1 MFAHK
6 RDGVSLKSLCVWI
19 IMAAL
24 ILSGLIFIATFRLT
38 STFENLT
45 EATESQIALGK
56 ASHELMDASDYLTEK
71 VQRFTVNG
79 DLHFLEDYFK
89 EAFETNRRESA
100 IAKLSANPN
109 TAAALEKLQQ
119 ALDESV
125 SLMNR
130 EYYAMRLVI
139 EAKGYTDYPGQLRD
153 VTLDERDRE
162 LLPQEK
168 MRRATEMVL
177 DDEYYAQKERIRAD
191 MRNSLDALEALTRN
205 AESVA
210 LSRLR
215 SELNSVRVI
224 IALQILGTLLF
235 IWLTIRLGINPLL
248 RAVERIRSDR
258 PIEES
263 GANEFRYLA
272 RTYNGLTVQ
281 LQEENE
287 RLKDVSQTDA
297 LTGIRNRMALRNDYE
312 SYSGH
317 EVTVMLLDLDSF
329 KKINDTYGHEE
340 GDRVLSETGRLLSDA
355 FQKEHCY
362 RYGGDEFL
370 VIAPDMSE
378 TEFLRKL
385 DSVMGHRPSL
395 EKDGGF
401 STVGYSVGIVHA
413 VLNGKRDLRNL
424 FSEADQKMYRLKR
437 DKARLESVRG
447 EKSQSVEAGFKAA
460 EYTAEEMKALLDE
473 VSGKYDLVRVVD
485 PIECRILEF
494 GSDGQISRKERCY
507 GIWNADQKCV
517 NCSSAL
523 ACRTGCHHEK
533 TESFNDQLYH
543 IQSEPVRLKLRDGG
557 AYDAVVEMV
566 SIEKDSED
574 AHAAND
580 RAAEN
585 KNHRAAQYQAQHDSL
600 TKTLNTGAFAELSR
614 EAIAKNPKMP
624 WIMITSNI
632 MNFRL
637 VNTLFGSQ
645 KGNEIIVRNAAKLQ
659 HIAAASDGLCG
670 RLGGDQFALLLPK
683 GMYRE
688 ALLTEITQSLR
699 EEYSSGSYT
708 FVIHFGVYEVNDA
721 AIPVSVMCDRANMAL
736 RTIREDHKKVIA
748 YFNDDMLRRSLLEQ
762 EIISSFDKAIREN
775 EFQMYLQPLVFD
787 NGQIVGAEALVRWR
801 RPDGSVR
808 SPAEF
813 IETLERAG
821 LIHQLDCFMWERAVR
836 QLAAWKG
843 TDKEKLT
850 ISVNISAKDF
860 YSLDIDR
867 VLTEL
872 TERYGVPCSRLK
884 LEITETALLEDPANS
899 DEVISR
905 LRRKGFLVEID
916 DFGKGYSSLGL
927 LKDIHADVLKI
938 DMSLLHETENRQ
950 RSRIILASIIN
961 MADSLG
967 MDVVT
972 EGVETEAQLRSLLEM
987 GCHHFQGFYFSRPV
1001 TVEEFEARYGKGG
1014 GPT

>member
-1 MFAHK
+1 
-6 RDGVSLKSLCVWI
+6 
-19 IMAAL
+19 
-24 ILSGLIFIATFRLT
+24 
-38 STFENLT
+38 
-45 EATESQIALGK
+45 
-56 ASHELMDASDYLTEK
+56 
-71 VQRFTVNG
+71 
-79 DLHFLEDYFK
+79 
-89 EAFETNRRESA
+89 
-100 IAKLSANPN
+100 
-109 TAAALEKLQQ
+109 
-119 ALDESV
+119 
-125 SLMNR
+125 
-130 EYYAMRLVI
+130 
-139 EAKGYTDYPGQLRD
+139 
-153 VTLDERDRE
+153 
-162 LLPQEK
+162 
-168 MRRATEMVL
+168 
-177 DDEYYAQKERIRAD
+177 
-191 MRNSLDALEALTRN
+191 
-205 AESVA
+205 
-210 LSRLR
+210 
-215 SELNSVRVI
+215 
-224 IALQILGTLLF
+224 
-235 IWLTIRLGINPLL
+235 
-248 RAVERIRSDR
+248 
-258 PIEES
+258 
-263 GANEFRYLA
+263 
-272 RTYNGLTVQ
+272 
-281 LQEENE
+281 
-287 RLKDVSQTDA
+287 
-297 LTGIRNRMALRNDYE
+297 
-312 SYSGH
+312 
-317 EVTVMLLDLDSF
+317 
-329 KKINDTYGHEE
+329 
-340 GDRVLSETGRLLSDA
+340 
-355 FQKEHCY
+355 
-362 RYGGDEFL
+362 
-370 VIAPDMSE
+370 
-378 TEFLRKL
+378 
-385 DSVMGHRPSL
+385 
-395 EKDGGF
+395 
-401 STVGYSVGIVHA
+401 
-413 VLNGKRDLRNL
+413 
-424 FSEADQKMYRLKR
+424 
-437 DKARLESVRG
+437 
-447 EKSQSVEAGFKAA
+447 
-460 EYTAEEMKALLDE
+460 MKALLDE

-533 TESFNDQLYH
+533 MEFFNDQLYH

-574 AHAAND
+574 THAAND

-721 AIPVSVMCDRANMAL
+721 ALPISVMCDRANMAL

-821 LIHQLDCFMWERAVR
+821 PDPPAGLLHVGVRGQAACRLEGNGPGERF
-836 QLAAWKG
+836 
-843 TDKEKLT
+843 T
-850 ISVNISAKDF
+850 ISVNMSAKDF
-860 YSLDIDR
+860 YSLDVYR
-867 VLTEL
+867 VLTGL
-872 TERYGVPCSRLK
+872 IERYGVPCSRLK

-899 DEVISR
+899 DEVITR

-938 DMSLLHETENRQ
+938 DMSLLHETENKQ

-972 EGVETEAQLRSLLEM
+972 EGVETETQLRSLLEM